1 MNKPNLKSND
11 EHRYDDIINLPHH
24 QSPTRPRMPM
34 IDRAFQ
40 FSPFSALTG
49 YDDAINETE
58 RLVDERIEL
67 DEDSVAMLNEK
78 LKLLRRRAD
87 KNPLVMITYFVPDIR
102 KDGGKYITVTGNVRQ
117 IDEYKK
123 AIILQD
129 ETKIPIYEIIGL
141 TIEN

>member
-1 MNKPNLKSND
+1 
-11 EHRYDDIINLPHH
+11 
-24 QSPTRPRMPM
+24 M